1 MKALLALFAIGLA
14 ACSEPVVEAPRDAV
28 RDPTVFDDVTF
39 APLERAA
46 GVEDTL
52 RDSAAERRRQIE
64 EAEGR

>member
-1 MKALLALFAIGLA
+1 MKVLLTIFAVGLV
-14 ACSEPVVEAPRDAV
+14 ACSEPVAEAPRDEV
-28 RDPTVFDDVTF
+28 RAPTVFDDATF
-39 APLERAA
+39 VPLERAA

>member
-1 MKALLALFAIGLA
+1 MKALLALFAVALA
-14 ACSEPVVEAPRDAV
+14 ACSEPVAEAPRDAD

-39 APLERAA
+39 VPLERAA